1 MFGIYRLHS
10 GRPRLHYRGTLE
22 HLLVKLCADSM
33 YANAAPMTR
42 ARACGIEGTID
53 EVTAFFAAG
62 GKRWGG
68 GAYYLVQEA

>member
-1 MFGIYRLHS
+1 
-10 GRPRLHYRGTLE
+10 
-22 HLLVKLCADSM
+22 M